1 MTSIKISAE
10 RVYSVDL
17 VSSWREALSEEISN
31 RESVILIP
39 KALRSL
45 VPSGV
50 RNVIVVRNGE
60 SQKDFKTLE
69 KVLTKISDFGISRR
83 GLIIG
88 IGGGATT
95 DLAGFSA
102 ACYLRGIDWI
112 AVPTTVAG
120 MVDAAI
126 GGKTGINLSKGKNLV
141 GSFHSPRKVIVDT
154 NLLNSL
160 TQRDINAGLA
170 ESIKAG
176 FIGDER
182 ILELIEKDS
191 ARNLP
196 EIIERSI
203 RVKAKVVSKDFKESD
218 EREILNYGH
227 TLGHAIEKHSK
238 YKLRHGEAVSIGL
251 GFAAK
256 LSNQLSGLSNELV
269 KRHFEILKSLN
280 LPTTYD
286 RSAWPQLYKFMGRDK
301 KRRDGLIRF
310 VTLKDIGKSDRISAS
325 ESTLSALYREISR

>member
-1 MTSIKISAE
+1 MTSIKISAD
-10 RVYSVDL
+10 RIYSIEL
-17 VSSWREALSEEISN
+17 VSSWNVALNEEISN
-31 RESVILIP
+31 QESVILIP

-45 VPSGV
+45 ISPDVK
-50 RNVIVVRNGE
+50 NLIVVPNGE
-60 SQKDFKTLE
+60 SQKEFKILE
-69 KVLTKISDFGISRR
+69 KVLTKIADLGISRR
-83 GLIIG
+83 GVIIG

-102 ACYLRGIDWI
+102 ACYLRGIEWI

-126 GGKTGINLSKGKNLV
+126 GGKTGINLSMGKNLV
-141 GSFHSPRKVIVDT
+141 GSFYSPRKVIVDT
-154 NLLNSL
+154 NWLNSL
-160 TQRDINAGLA
+160 SQRDINAGLA

-182 ILELIEKDS
+182 ILELVEENPKK
-191 ARNLP
+191 NLA

-203 RVKAKVVSKDFKESD
+203 RVKAEVVSKDFKESD

-256 LSNQLSGLSNELV
+256 LSSQLSGLSNELV
-269 KRHFEILKSLN
+269 KRHFEILKSLH

-286 RSAWPQLYKFMGRDK
+286 RSAWPHLYKFMGRDK

>member
-69 KVLTKISDFGISRR
+69 KVLTKISELGISRR

-154 NLLNSL
+154 KFLNSL
-160 TQRDINAGLA
+160 PQRDINAGLA

-176 FIGDER
+176 FIGDKR
-182 ILELIEKDS
+182 ILELVEKNPTK
-191 ARNLP
+191 NLT

-203 RVKAKVVSKDFKESD
+203 RVKAKVVSRDFKESD

-227 TLGHAIEKHSK
+227 TLGHAIEKHSN

-256 LSNQLSGLSNELV
+256 LSNQISGLSDELTR
-269 KRHFEILKSLN
+269 RHFDILNSLN
-280 LPTTYD
+280 LPATYEI
-286 RSAWPQLYKFMGRDK
+286 SAWPKLYEFMGRDK
-301 KRRDGLIRF
+301 KRKDGMIRF
-310 VTLKDIGKSDRISAS
+310 VTLKDIGKSDRISAP

>member
-1 MTSIKISAE
+1 
-10 RVYSVDL
+10 
-17 VSSWREALSEEISN
+17 
-31 RESVILIP
+31 
-39 KALRSL
+39 
-45 VPSGV
+45 
-50 RNVIVVRNGE
+50 
-60 SQKDFKTLE
+60 
-69 KVLTKISDFGISRR
+69 
-83 GLIIG
+83 
-88 IGGGATT
+88 
-95 DLAGFSA
+95 
-102 ACYLRGIDWI
+102 
-112 AVPTTVAG
+112 

-238 YKLRHGEAVSIGL
+238 YKLRHGEAISIGL

-256 LSNQLSGLSNELV
+256 LSNKISGLSDELAR
-269 KRHFEILKSLN
+269 RHFVILNSLN
-280 LPTTYD
+280 LPTTYE
-286 RSAWPQLYKFMGRDK
+286 RSAWPKLYEFMGRDK
-301 KRRDGLIRF
+301 KRKDGLIRF
-310 VTLKDIGKSDRISAS
+310 VTLKDIGKSDRISAP

>member
-17 VSSWREALSEEISN
+17 VSSWRESLSEEISD

-69 KVLTKISDFGISRR
+69 KVLTKISDLGISRR

-154 NLLNSL
+154 KFLNSL
-160 TQRDINAGLA
+160 PQRDINAGLV

-176 FIGDER
+176 FIGDKR
-182 ILELIEKDS
+182 ILELVEKNPTK
-191 ARNLP
+191 NLT

-203 RVKAKVVSKDFKESD
+203 RVKAKVVSRDFKESD

-256 LSNQLSGLSNELV
+256 LSNQMSGLSDELTR
-269 KRHFEILKSLN
+269 RHFDILNSLN
-280 LPTTYD
+280 LPTTYEI
-286 RSAWPQLYKFMGRDK
+286 SAWPKLYEFMGRDK
-301 KRRDGLIRF
+301 KRKDGMIRF
-310 VTLKDIGKSDRISAS
+310 VTLKDIGKSDRISAP